1 MHVDHS
7 FKKHPLGGIYRR
19 LMHHKHMKHS
29 LALFTFAAL
38 SLLAIGCYASKP
50 EKDLSPAIVE
60 VPAGMQ
66 TAVVGAGCFWC
77 VEAFFESLE
86 GVNEVVSGYAGGSE
100 ASPSYYQVARGE
112 TSHAEVVQIIYD
124 PEVISYRKLIDFF
137 WTTHDA
143 TRSDGVWPDFG
154 PQYRSILLY
163 QNETEQATIAASR
176 KAYEAQTGKSIAT
189 DIKALETFYPAESY
203 HQNYAENNPNDRYV
217 RGVLNPKLKKL
228 GLK

>member
-1 MHVDHS
+1 
-7 FKKHPLGGIYRR
+7 
-19 LMHHKHMKHS
+19 MKHTLS
-29 LALFTFAAL
+29 LFTIAAL
-38 SLLAIGCYASKP
+38 SLLAIGCYASKT
-50 EKDLSPAIVE
+50 EKDLHPASVE
-60 VPAGMQ
+60 VPKGMQ

-124 PEVISYRKLIDFF
+124 PEVIPYRKLIDFF

-143 TRSDGVWPDFG
+143 TRSNGVWPDFG
-154 PQYRSILLY
+154 SQYRSILLY
-163 QNETEQATIAASR
+163 QNEAEREAIASSR
-176 KAYEAQTGKSIAT
+176 QAYESKTGNKVAT
-189 DIKALETFYPAESY
+189 EIKALNTFYPAESY

-217 RGVLNPKLKKL
+217 VGVLNPKLKKL